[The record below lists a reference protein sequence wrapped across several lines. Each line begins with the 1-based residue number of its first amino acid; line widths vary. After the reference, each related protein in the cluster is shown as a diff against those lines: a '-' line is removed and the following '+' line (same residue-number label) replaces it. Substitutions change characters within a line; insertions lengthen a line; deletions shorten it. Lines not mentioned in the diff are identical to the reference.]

1 MPDPIMGEEVKAF
14 IVLAANT
21 TASEQEIIDFCRQ
34 HLSKDK
40 CPNYANLV
48 RNIKTFNLPVRNN
61 TLEACNIYYD
71 SEDIRAKKML

>member
-40 CPNYANLV
+40 CPKFVEFLNS
-48 RNIKTFNLPVRNN
+48 LPKSTIGKVLRKE
-61 TLEACNIYYD
+61 LRKLG
-71 SEDIRAKKML
+71 S